1 MDSSLSMV
9 SYVKN
14 DVDKEELYV
23 VSAASHHPGVLLGY
37 ILGVEIAF
45 NFGLNSI
52 KGNSNAAYTYNF
64 IKSGI
69 YCKAIKNLIP
79 YLSRHYE
86 NKDLYIHYIYKTY
99 KVSHKIEKRYSRIR
113 KFR

>member
-45 NFGLNSI
+45 NFSLNSI
-52 KGNSNAAYTYNF
+52 KGNINTAYTYNF
-64 IKSGI
+64 LKSTT
-69 YCKAIKNLIP
+69 YCKVFKNLIP
-79 YLSRHYE
+79 Y
-86 NKDLYIHYIYKTY
+86 
-99 KVSHKIEKRYSRIR
+99 YSRYY
-113 KFR
+113 

>member
-45 NFGLNSI
+45 NFSLNSI

-69 YCKAIKNLIP
+69 YCKAIKNSQNHPNAILWKQRFI
-79 YLSRHYE
+79 YT
-86 NKDLYIHYIYKTY
+86 LYI
-99 KVSHKIEKRYSRIR
+99 
-113 KFR
+113 

>member
-1 MDSSLSMV
+1 MV

-45 NFGLNSI
+45 NFSLNSI
-52 KGNSNAAYTYNF
+52 IYRITHNLFTVSEEPELKLKKVFKSVLHQINIIC
-64 IKSGI
+64 IKV
-69 YCKAIKNLIP
+69 
-79 YLSRHYE
+79 
-86 NKDLYIHYIYKTY
+86 IYK
-99 KVSHKIEKRYSRIR
+99 
-113 KFR
+113 

>member
-37 ILGVEIAF
+37 IFGVEIAF
-45 NFGLNSI
+45 NFSLNSI
-52 KGNSNAAYTYNF
+52 KGNSNTAYTYNF
-64 IKSGI
+64 IKSTT
-69 YCKAIKNLIP
+69 YYKVFKNVIP
-79 YLSRHYE
+79 YYYE
-86 NKDLYIHYIYKTY
+86 NQDCIY
-99 KVSHKIEKRYSRIR
+99 V
-113 KFR
+113 F

>member
-37 ILGVEIAF
+37 IFGVEIAF
-45 NFGLNSI
+45 NFSLNSI
-52 KGNSNAAYTYNF
+52 KRNSYTAYTYNF
-64 IKSGI
+64 IKSTT
-69 YCKAIKNLIP
+69 YCYIFKNPNTIL
-79 YLSRHYE
+79 
-86 NKDLYIHYIYKTY
+86 
-99 KVSHKIEKRYSRIR
+99 
-113 KFR
+113 